1 MDEFRLHFKVERS
14 IRLIM
19 SIWMTIDE
27 NINYNKIHNM
37 IHLTWI
43 ENLQELNSFD
53 EELVGEGPA
62 ANIVIQSIISHEPPS
77 AKLLPH
83 CSLPFI

>member
-1 MDEFRLHFKVERS
+1 
-14 IRLIM
+14 
-19 SIWMTIDE
+19 
-27 NINYNKIHNM
+27 M

-43 ENLQELNSFD
+43 EKLQELNSFD

-83 CSLPFI
+83 CSLPFISNIFFSNVTILECITISLRYEFRFIKLNSKRIYF